1 MLIETRFTPEVVA
14 GKLKAD
20 TSLAGSA
27 KTTASSNQKVYLT
40 YASGYFILQW
50 SATAIDSYDWVG
62 LYASVSAPDTDY
74 IGGAWQ
80 WATSGS
86 SYTTSQVMTPGYQAR
101 YLVWNASLAQY
112 VSVARTDPFPPLKVC
127 STS

>member
-1 MLIETRFTPEVVA
+1 MIETRLVPEAVA
-14 GKLKAD
+14 EKLRAPP
-20 TSLAGSA
+20 SPAGSGDA
-27 KTTASSNQKVYLT
+27 TASSNQQAALT
-40 YASGYFILQW
+40 YAVGRFVLQW
-50 SATAIDSYDWVG
+50 SATAIGTYDWVG

-86 SYTTSQVMTPGYQAR
+86 SYATSQAIAPGYQAR
-101 YLVWNASLAQY
+101 YLVWNAPLSQY
-112 VSVARTDPFPPLKVC
+112 VSVARTDPFPTLKVC